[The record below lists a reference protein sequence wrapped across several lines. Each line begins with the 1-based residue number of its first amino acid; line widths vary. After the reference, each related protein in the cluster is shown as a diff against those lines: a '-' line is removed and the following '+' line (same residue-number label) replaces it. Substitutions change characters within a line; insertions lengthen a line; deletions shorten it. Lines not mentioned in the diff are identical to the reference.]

1 MFILYTLLSLGQATT
16 DTKSFLVIN
25 PLLPT
30 ISILADGI
38 VSLTEIDDFVK
49 LRVWDVNLR
58 GYKMY
63 SNRWGVMAQ
72 VDYTQSSLIW
82 KSTHVGC
89 KVGPRLSLQNTGF
102 EGWSLSTYGLIGF
115 TNLSASRYPLS
126 RWAVVGFGT
135 ELGRSFIWN
144 RLVLDLGLGFYT
156 TKNLLYRAS
165 AEAFQNY
172 DLPEPSTFPS
182 IHIGMGYA
190 F

>member
-1 MFILYTLLSLGQATT
+1 MLMLSILISLAQATA
-16 DTKSFLVIN
+16 DSKSFLVVN

-30 ISILADGI
+30 IAILADGI
-38 VSLTEIDDFVK
+38 ISFTEIDDFVK
-49 LRVWDVNLR
+49 MRVWDANLR
-58 GYKMY
+58 GYKIY
-63 SNRWGVMAQ
+63 TNRWGVMAQ

-89 KVGPRLSLQNTGF
+89 KIGPRLSLQRSGF
-102 EGWSLSTYGLIGF
+102 EGWSLSTYGLVGF
-115 TNLSASRYPLS
+115 TTSSASRYPLS
-126 RWAVVGFGT
+126 RWAVVGAGT
-135 ELGRSFIWN
+135 ELGRSFVWN

-165 AEAFQNY
+165 AEAFQDY
-172 DLPEPSTFPS
+172 DLPEPSTLPS